1 MLSSV
6 VFLSYTVAATA
17 FLMLSI
23 LLVTK
28 WRGRLHWNSILLAST
43 ITVIWASNIA
53 WHGYYDTPLSIFS
66 DCLEV
71 FRGSGW
77 IIFLLILLNPI
88 QSPKPRLTLN
98 SISSIAQN
106 KPYVPVILVFLLIQL
121 VATVYAGLGLPDYFN
136 GLISLLANTGG
147 RVTIA
152 VVGMLLVEQF
162 FRNMSEKSRW
172 GIKFACLG
180 LGSLFVFDFYLYSD
194 AMLFRKINIEIF
206 AARGF
211 VDALI
216 VPMIIMS
223 IARNPKWSEGVLV
236 SRRILFHSATLFGTA
251 FYLLAMAAAGYY
263 LKFFGGNW
271 GTALQVAFLF
281 GAAVLLV
288 VLLFSGSLRS
298 WLKVFISK
306 HFYNYNYDYRDEWI
320 RFTRTL
326 SMDGTDLGERSI
338 KALAELVESPG
349 GALYLRAESG
359 NCEPVNQWNMRV
371 PDGAE
376 PLSSRFSR
384 LLEEKQWVIDLRDL
398 NTHADI
404 YAGIDM
410 PNWLRSNSH
419 AWLVLP
425 LILQGKLFG
434 FVVLAQARS
443 KIKLNWEV
451 LDLLKIAGSQ
461 AASYLAQQES
471 ANALMV
477 ARQFDSFNRMSTFM
491 VHDLKNLVAQLS
503 LLLSNAEK
511 HKNNPEFQ
519 KDMVETIDHS
529 VQKMKV
535 LLQKLSRGASIDET
549 ATVSLDRLLRHTV
562 DSKSPYEPIPVLEI
576 RKPNLRVKANWERLD
591 RVVGH
596 IIQNA
601 IEATPKDGEV
611 RVTLSQQENYAV
623 IEIKDNGTGMSEE
636 FIREKLF
643 SPFVSTKVAGMGIG
657 VFETKEYVQEL
668 GGSLEVSSSPLK
680 GSVFKIKLCINDASA
695 KNTGKLA
702 QSEEG
707 VL

>member
-1 MLSSV
+1 MLSNV
-6 VFLSYTVAATA
+6 VFMSYAVAATA
-17 FLMLSI
+17 FLLFSI
-23 LLVTK
+23 LLLTK
-28 WRGRLHWNSILLAST
+28 WRGRLHWISLLVACI
-43 ITVIWASNIA
+43 ITSVWATNIA
-53 WHGYYDTPLSIFS
+53 LHGFTDTPLSIFS

-71 FRGSGW
+71 LRGAAW
-77 IIFLLILLNPI
+77 IVFLLILLDPS
-88 QSPKPRLTLN
+88 QKLTLN
-98 SISSIAQN
+98 SLANISKT
-106 KPYVPVILVFLLIQL
+106 KPYVLIILIFLSIQF
-121 VATVYAGLGLPDYFN
+121 VATVYADLGLPDVFK
-136 GLISLLANTGG
+136 GLIGLLANTGG
-147 RVTIA
+147 RVAIA
-152 VVGMLLVEQF
+152 VIGMLLVEQF
-162 FRNMSEKSRW
+162 FRNMPEKSRW
-172 GIKFACLG
+172 GVKFACLG
-180 LGSLFVFDFYLYSD
+180 LGSLFMFDFYLYSD

-206 AARGF
+206 AARGM
-211 VDALI
+211 VDAFI
-216 VPMIIMS
+216 VPLLIMS

-271 GTALQVAFLF
+271 GTALQAAFLF
-281 GAAVLLV
+281 GAAILLLI
-288 VLLFSGSLRS
+288 LLFSGSLRS

-306 HFYNYNYDYRDEWI
+306 HFYHYNYDYRDEWI
-320 RFTRTL
+320 KFTRTL
-326 SMDGTDLGERSI
+326 SLDGTDLGERSI
-338 KALAELVESPG
+338 KALAELVQSPA
-349 GALYLRAESG
+349 GALYLRSESG
-359 NCEPVNQWNMRV
+359 KYEPTNQWNMQV
-371 PDGAE
+371 FDGGE
-376 PLSSRFSR
+376 HLSSGFFR
-384 LLEEKQWVIDLRDL
+384 LLEEKQWVIDLQDL
-398 NTHADI
+398 ETHADV

-410 PNWLRSNSH
+410 PDWLLANAR

-425 LILQGKLFG
+425 LILQGKLIG
-434 FVVLAQARS
+434 FVVLAEARS

-519 KDMVETIDHS
+519 KDMIETIDHS

-549 ATVSLDRLLRHTV
+549 ATVLLDKLLRHTV
-562 DSKSPYEPIPVLEI
+562 DSKSPYEPIPLLEI
-576 RKPNLRVKANWERLD
+576 RKTNMRVNANWDRLE

-601 IEATPKDGEV
+601 IEATPKSGEV
-611 RVTLSQQENYAV
+611 RVTLSQKGARAV
-623 IEIKDNGTGMSEE
+623 IEISDTGTGMSEE

-657 VFETKEYVQEL
+657 VFETKEYVHEL
-668 GGSLEVSSSPLK
+668 GGSLEVKSSPLK
-680 GSVFKIKLCINDASA
+680 GTVFKIELPMNEINRQTTTKVAHP
-695 KNTGKLA
+695 
-702 QSEEG
+702 EEG

>member
-1 MLSSV
+1 MISSV
-6 VFLSYTVAATA
+6 VLMSYAVTAVA
-17 FLMLSI
+17 FLLLAVLLS
-23 LLVTK
+23 TM
-28 WRGRLHWNSILLAST
+28 WRGRLHWMPLLVACILT
-43 ITVIWASNIA
+43 GIWASNIA
-53 WHGYYDTPLSIFS
+53 LHGYADTELSVVS
-66 DCLEV
+66 YCLEV
-71 FRGSGW
+71 LSGAGW
-77 IIFLLILLNPI
+77 IVFLLILLNPT
-88 QSPKPRLTLN
+88 QSLSLRTLAN
-98 SISSIAQN
+98 IVKE
-106 KPYVPVILVFLLIQL
+106 KPYVLIILTFLVIQFLS
-121 VATVYAGLGLPDYFN
+121 TVYVGLSLPDYFN
-136 GLISLLANTGG
+136 GLLHLFAEAVGK
-147 RVTIA
+147 VAIA
-152 VVGMLLVEQF
+152 VIGMLLVEQF
-162 FRNMSEKSRW
+162 FRNMPEKSRW

-180 LGSLFVFDFYLYSD
+180 LGGFFMFDFYLYSD

-206 AARGF
+206 AARGI
-211 VDALI
+211 VDACI
-216 VPMIIMS
+216 VPLLMMS

-236 SRRILFHSATLFGTA
+236 SRRILFHSATLFGAA

-263 LKFFGGNW
+263 LKFFGGSW

-281 GAAVLLV
+281 AAAILLI

-320 RFTRTL
+320 KFTRTL
-326 SMDGTDLGERSI
+326 ALDGSDLGERSI
-338 KALAELVESPG
+338 KALAELVQSPA
-349 GALYLRAESG
+349 GALYLRGDSG
-359 NCEPVNQWNMRV
+359 NCEPANQWNMRLQ
-371 PDGAE
+371 AHSE
-376 PLSSRFSR
+376 PLTSGFSR
-384 LLEEKQWVIDLRDL
+384 LLEEKQWVIDLLDL
-398 NTHADI
+398 ETHADV
-404 YAGIDM
+404 YSGIEIPD
-410 PNWLRSNSH
+410 WLRENAQ

-443 KIKLNWEV
+443 KIELNWEV

-461 AASYLAQQES
+461 AASYLALQES

-477 ARQFDSFNRMSTFM
+477 ARQFDSFNRMSTFV

-519 KDMVETIDHS
+519 KDMIETIDHS

-535 LLQKLSRGASIDET
+535 LLQKLSRGPSIDET
-549 ATVSLDRLLRHTV
+549 ATVSLDELLRHTV
-562 DSKSPYEPIPVLEI
+562 ASKSPYQPIPVLVI
-576 RKPNLRVKANWERLD
+576 RTPNLRLNANWDRLD

-601 IEATPKDGEV
+601 IEATPKSGEV
-611 RVTLSQQENYAV
+611 RVILSQQDTFAV

-636 FIREKLF
+636 FVREKLF

-668 GGSLEVSSSPLK
+668 GGSLEVESSPERGTVFRMKLPLNGLK
-680 GSVFKIKLCINDASA
+680 TQT
-695 KNTGKLA
+695 KNQIE

-707 VL
+707 VS